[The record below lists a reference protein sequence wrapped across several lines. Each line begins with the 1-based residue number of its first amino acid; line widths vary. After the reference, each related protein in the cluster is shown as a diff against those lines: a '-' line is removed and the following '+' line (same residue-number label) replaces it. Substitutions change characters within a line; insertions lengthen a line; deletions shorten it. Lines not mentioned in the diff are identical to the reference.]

1 MLTLKVVKRG
11 PPPTLKYNTETLC
24 LNPNNIIS
32 IAPADH
38 SRSVLKEINGV
49 PAGSYDLSEIE
60 YQAGGRTE
68 RVLVVGNYAEILK
81 QSRSSRT
88 LLNG

>member
-1 MLTLKVVKRG
+1 MLTLKVVKKG
-11 PPPTLKYNTETLC
+11 PPPTYEHNTETLC

-32 IAPADH
+32 IAPAYH
-38 SRSVLKEINGV
+38 NGSVLKEINGV
-49 PAGSYDLSEIE
+49 PADSFDLSEVE